1 MDWLAGWLKSVIMVI
16 MLGTFVDLLLPS
28 NTMQRYVKT
37 VMSLFIL
44 LTLLSPVL
52 QLFQKDWDIDQLI
65 GQAEQRQNDKTM
77 LASSGGGNPFMKSLD
92 VITKDAQKLQEAGQK
107 QSQQMIQTQLAE
119 LMKEDLQK
127 QTELII
133 QDVQVLAQIDN
144 NGKPAITKVRVTLD
158 DIETTKQVQST
169 SASKSI
175 AVMEPV
181 KPMDPIRIEPTTKL
195 QGSNPSDKEAA
206 ALPKLS
212 SRMEQEVDHL
222 KQKIVRDWIVE
233 PAQIDI
239 QLKQRNG
246 RIAR

>member
-16 MLGTFVDLLLPS
+16 MLATFVDLLLPS

-52 QLFQKDWDIDQLI
+52 QLFQKNWNIDQLI
-65 GQAEQRQNDKTM
+65 GQAEQRQNEKTM

-107 QSQQMIQTQLAE
+107 QSQQMIQTQLAG

-127 QTELII
+127 QTELIV

-158 DIETTKQVQST
+158 DIEKTKQVQST

-181 KPMDPIRIEPTTKL
+181 KPIDPIRIEPATKL
-195 QGSNPSDKEAA
+195 QGSYSSDKEASA
-206 ALPKLS
+206 QPKLS
-212 SRMEQEVDHL
+212 SRIEQEVDQL

-239 QLKQRNG
+239 QMNQRNG

>member
-16 MLGTFVDLLLPS
+16 MLATFVDLLLPS

-44 LTLLSPVL
+44 LTLLTPVL
-52 QLFQKDWDIDQLI
+52 QLFQKNWDIDQLI
-65 GQAEQRQNDKTM
+65 GQAEQRQNEKTM
-77 LASSGGGNPFMKSLD
+77 LASSGGGNSLMKSLD

-133 QDVQVLAQIDN
+133 QDVQVMAQIDN

-158 DIETTKQVQST
+158 DIETTKQGQSKA
-169 SASKSI
+169 ASKSI

-212 SRMEQEVDHL
+212 SRIEQEVDHL
-222 KQKIVRDWIVE
+222 KQKIVRDWTLE

-239 QLKQRNG
+239 QIKQGNG